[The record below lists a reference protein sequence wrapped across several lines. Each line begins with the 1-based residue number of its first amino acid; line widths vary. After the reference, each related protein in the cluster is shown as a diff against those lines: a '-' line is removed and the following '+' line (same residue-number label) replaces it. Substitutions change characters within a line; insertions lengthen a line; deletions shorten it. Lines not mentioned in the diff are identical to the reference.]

1 MAAQLPPPGDDHT
14 LYVIDLSGYVFRAY
28 HGVPPLSNSKG
39 EPTHATMG
47 VTNMLLALVRAQ
59 RPTAPRP

>member
-28 HGVPPLSNSKG
+28 HGVPPLSNSSRASP
-39 EPTHATMG
+39 PT
-47 VTNMLLALVRAQ
+47 
-59 RPTAPRP
+59 PRSA